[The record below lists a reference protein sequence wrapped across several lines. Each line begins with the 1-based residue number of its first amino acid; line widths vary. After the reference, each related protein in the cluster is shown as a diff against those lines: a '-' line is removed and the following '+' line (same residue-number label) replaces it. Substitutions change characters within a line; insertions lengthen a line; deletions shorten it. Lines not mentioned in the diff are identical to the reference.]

1 MLATLCID
9 WHSQDSTNLLELA
22 VVVSL
27 VINWYWYS
35 LLGLAVG
42 LRMVWCSIPFCVVFQ
57 RVVVEL

>member
-1 MLATLCID
+1 METIMLATLCID

-22 VVVSL
+22 VVSL

-42 LRMVWCSIPFCVVFQ
+42 LRMV
-57 RVVVEL
+57 